1 MRKYIAKRLIAFVP
15 TLIGVSLAIFIL
27 LRVMPGD
34 VAALMLAGPDGEATF
49 TQEDVDAL
57 RAELGLNR
65 PIYIQ
70 YLDWMW
76 GLVRGDLGNSYAL
89 NKPIFGEI
97 QRQFPVS
104 LQLALIGFVA
114 ILIVAIPIGIIAAVK
129 QDSWMDYVLRT
140 FSVLALA
147 MPGFFVGLLIILGLS
162 RIFNWIPP
170 IGFAHL
176 WDDPVK
182 SFQMLIFPALALGF
196 HSSGLLMRL
205 TRTQL
210 LEVMREDYVRTARA
224 KGLTEQAVILKHA
237 LRNSLLPVVTIA
249 GFQLGLLFSGTVVIE
264 QIFNLPG
271 IGRGLV
277 VSLFSRDLPMIQ
289 AYIMYFA
296 FLALVANLLVDMT
309 YGWLDPRIRY
319 E

>member
-1 MRKYIAKRLIAFVP
+1 MRKYITKRLIAFVP

-57 RAELGLNR
+57 REELGLNK

-114 ILIVAIPIGIIAAVK
+114 ILIVAIPIAIIAAVK
-129 QDSWMDYVLRT
+129 QDSWMDYILR
-140 FSVLALA
+140 SISILALA
-147 MPGFFVGLLIILGLS
+147 MPSFFVGLLVILGLS

-176 WDDPVK
+176 WDDPVRA
-182 SFQMLIFPALALGF
+182 FQMLIFPALALGF
-196 HSSGLLMRL
+196 SSSGLMMRL

-224 KGLTEQAVILKHA
+224 KGLTEQTVILKHA

-249 GFQLGLLFSGTVVIE
+249 GFQLGTLFSGTVVIE